1 MKKIVQFAV
10 SLLIILC
17 YTSINAQF
25 KNPKNLPFNW
35 LTDTSKHSVNL
46 SEIQIVL
53 PKNSFPKISN
63 PTYVG
68 KEEGLAMF
76 FGKEPVIAV
85 SINGQAK
92 AFPLNMLTVHEMVND
107 NLGGVPIL
115 ATYCPLCNS
124 GIVYNRN
131 LSFKGKKTLLNF
143 EVSGMLRNS
152 DMVMMDTKTETLWQ
166 QLTGEAIVGFYNKAT
181 LKVIPSMI
189 VSVDE
194 FFMRYPYGKI
204 LSKKTGIARA
214 ERQYGYNPYVNYD
227 KKDAKP
233 MRFFFNSDKIDKRL
247 PAMERIVDI
256 QSKGRYKIYPFN
268 EVSKTGVINDDFKLA
283 KIVVFYKKGTV
294 SIVDQAAIKNSR
306 DVGTVTVFNRILD
319 GKELHFYK
327 KENDFIDDVTQSKWD
342 VMGYCFEGKLKG
354 KQLKIEPHSNH
365 FAFAWLAFHPNSK
378 IYKFKK

>member
-1 MKKIVQFAV
+1 MKKVAQHSI
-10 SLLIILC
+10 SYLIILFC
-17 YTSINAQF
+17 TTMSAQF
-25 KNPKNLPFNW
+25 VNPRNIPFNW

-76 FGKEPVIAV
+76 FSKEPVLAV

-131 LSFKGKKTLLNF
+131 LSVKGKTTLLNF

-204 LSKKTGIARA
+204 LSKKTGIAKA
-214 ERQYGYNPYVNYD
+214 EKYYGYNPYVNYD
-227 KKDAKP
+227 KKDGKP
-233 MRFFFNSDKIDKRL
+233 MKFFFSSNKIDKRL

-256 QSKGRYKIYPFN
+256 KSKGSYKIYPFS
-268 EVSKTGVINDDFKLA
+268 EVSKTSVINDNFKSA
-283 KIVVFYKKGTV
+283 KVVVFYKKGTV
-294 SIVDQAAIKNSR
+294 SVVDKADIKNSR
-306 DVGTVTVFNRILD
+306 DVGTVTVFNMVLD
-319 GKELHFYK
+319 GLELHFYK
-327 KENDFIDDVTQSKWD
+327 KENTFIDDLTQSKWD
-342 VMGYCFEGKLKG
+342 IMGYCYEGKLKG
-354 KQLKIEPHSNH
+354 KQLTIEPHSNH

-378 IYKFKK
+378 IFKFKK